1 MLEGCVRSRRKSGT
15 GKPQVPSR
23 EAKVS
28 LQTSDI
34 TVKTSDIM
42 DGLRRELKII
52 CWSANGIFTEKK
64 YGPEGKMS
72 TGISSKIG
80 IWATQ

>member
-1 MLEGCVRSRRKSGT
+1 MLEGCVRFRRKSGT
-15 GKPQVPSR
+15 GGPRVLSG

-28 LQTSDI
+28 LQTSDMM
-34 TVKTSDIM
+34 VKTSDIT
-42 DGLRRELKII
+42 DRLRRELKII
-52 CWSANGIFTEKK
+52 CWSANCIFTEKK
-64 YGPEGKMS
+64 YGPEEKMS

>member
-1 MLEGCVRSRRKSGT
+1 MLEGCVRFRRKSGT
-15 GKPQVPSR
+15 GGPRVLSG

-28 LQTSDI
+28 LQISDM
-34 TVKTSDIM
+34 T

-52 CWSANGIFTEKK
+52 CWSTNCIFTEKK
-64 YGPEGKMS
+64 YGPEEKMS

>member
-1 MLEGCVRSRRKSGT
+1 MLEGCVRFRRKSGT
-15 GKPQVPSR
+15 GGPRVVSG

-28 LQTSDI
+28 LQTSDM
-34 TVKTSDIM
+34 T

-52 CWSANGIFTEKK
+52 CWSANCIFTEKK
-64 YGPEGKMS
+64 YGPEEKMS

>member
-1 MLEGCVRSRRKSGT
+1 MLEGCVRFRRKSGT
-15 GKPQVPSR
+15 GGPRVLSG

-28 LQTSDI
+28 LQISDM
-34 TVKTSDIM
+34 T

-52 CWSANGIFTEKK
+52 CWSANCIFTEKK
-64 YGPEGKMS
+64 YGPEEKMS